1 MADGALLMEPTP
13 ANIPIIAKFKTKY
26 PMIDQV
32 YRANLIKFHNSPY
45 VQKYTEAV
53 KNAGLSDYFSDFSTS

>member
-13 ANIPIIAKFKTKY
+13 ANIPIIAKY
-26 PMIDQV
+26 PMISKV